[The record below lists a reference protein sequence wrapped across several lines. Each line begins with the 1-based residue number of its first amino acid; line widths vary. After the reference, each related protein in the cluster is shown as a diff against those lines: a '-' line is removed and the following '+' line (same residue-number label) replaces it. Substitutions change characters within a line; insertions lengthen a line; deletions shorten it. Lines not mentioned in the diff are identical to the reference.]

1 LWGEEGKGGKAGTHA
16 SAEEAAAAESACA
29 NGPVTEKWAVP
40 DGCTRSGS
48 RGRRL
53 GEFPR
58 RGAGAA
64 ARRILEPVHFSEI
77 DRGNRGR
84 SARTAHYKLNKPS
97 FL

>member
-1 LWGEEGKGGKAGTHA
+1 LRGEEGKVGKAGTRA
-16 SAEEAAAAESACA
+16 SAEEAAAEESAYS

-64 ARRILEPVHFSEI
+64 ARCIL
-77 DRGNRGR
+77 
-84 SARTAHYKLNKPS
+84 RTGSL
-97 FL
+97 FRD